1 MDLLQCLMDSSSH
14 AIFTLDRDGIIT
26 HINQQAK
33 VRFGLY
39 HNSQHPHPAGR
50 LEPGDLVLIADTAIG
65 ADDGALRPED
75 LARIGI
81 REPRLRVNDR
91 LVAAGVFDMPGRRPV
106 YKFLPDQD
114 ADSLCL
120 ETVCEGIP
128 IRLSIERRSVT
139 VTVRDTVYTIGYFRC
154 IGQMVVLDGALRPED
169 LARIGI
175 REPRLRVNDRLVAA
189 GVFDMP
195 GRRPVYKF
203 LPDQDADSLC
213 LETVC
218 EGIPIRLSIE
228 RRSVTVTVRDT
239 VYTIGYFRCIGQM
252 VVLDGATG
260 RVKFWQ
266 EKGYS
271 ARREG
276 IGHLLRGGSYSEK
289 RAGLSLQVEGYHFR
303 DFFEGAQFERDLAR
317 VLNGQAPRLE
327 DREYEIN
334 GFELVATLLP
344 VPGAEGGRPDGVIV
358 KFRNIEDIHVT
369 ILERNNAI
377 KMAERTYRETARKD
391 APQEASFAERFGF
404 DTLPASVRHR
414 VYKLSQLDCGI
425 LITGENGTGKSFLAQ
440 AIRQAQPRRGPFVT
454 VDCAT
459 ISPTLF
465 ESEMFGYVGGAFTG
479 ANPQGKAGFFEA
491 ADGGTIFLDEI
502 GEIPLQIQA
511 KLLSVIQNKVV
522 CRVGSTRSVPV
533 DVRILAATN
542 RDLRAEVAAG
552 RFRQDLY
559 YRLSAFSV
567 ELPPLRSCPEDVCFL
582 IDRLMEKIPQK
593 YGVPPRSLSGEA
605 FGKLLAYNWPG
616 NIRELENVLENAV
629 ALSESELIYAEHIHL
644 EGTAP
649 APLTLKERL
658 KREERQILR
667 QTLAQCGGS
676 RVKAMELLGLSK
688 TVFYG
693 KLKEYQLD

>member
-154 IGQMVVLDGALRPED
+154 IGQMVVLDGA
-169 LARIGI
+169 
-175 REPRLRVNDRLVAA
+175 
-189 GVFDMP
+189 
-195 GRRPVYKF
+195 
-203 LPDQDADSLC
+203 
-213 LETVC
+213 
-218 EGIPIRLSIE
+218 
-228 RRSVTVTVRDT
+228 
-239 VYTIGYFRCIGQM
+239 
-252 VVLDGATG
+252 TG

-289 RAGLSLQVEGYHFR
+289 RAGLSLQV
-303 DFFEGAQFERDLAR
+303 
-317 VLNGQAPRLE
+317 
-327 DREYEIN
+327 
-334 GFELVATLLP
+334 
-344 VPGAEGGRPDGVIV
+344 
-358 KFRNIEDIHVT
+358 
-369 ILERNNAI
+369 
-377 KMAERTYRETARKD
+377 
-391 APQEASFAERFGF
+391 
-404 DTLPASVRHR
+404 
-414 VYKLSQLDCGI
+414 DCGI

-479 ANPQGKAGFFEA
+479 ANPQGKAGFFES

>member
-1 MDLLQCLMDSSSH
+1 M
-14 AIFTLDRDGIIT
+14 
-26 HINQQAK
+26 
-33 VRFGLY
+33 
-39 HNSQHPHPAGR
+39 
-50 LEPGDLVLIADTAIG
+50 
-65 ADDGALRPED
+65 
-75 LARIGI
+75 
-81 REPRLRVNDR
+81 
-91 LVAAGVFDMPGRRPV
+91 
-106 YKFLPDQD
+106 
-114 ADSLCL
+114 
-120 ETVCEGIP
+120 
-128 IRLSIERRSVT
+128 RS
-139 VTVRDTVYTIGYFRC
+139 
-154 IGQMVVLDGALRPED
+154 A
-169 LARIGI
+169 
-175 REPRLRVNDRLVAA
+175 
-189 GVFDMP
+189 
-195 GRRPVYKF
+195 
-203 LPDQDADSLC
+203 
-213 LETVC
+213 
-218 EGIPIRLSIE
+218 
-228 RRSVTVTVRDT
+228 
-239 VYTIGYFRCIGQM
+239 
-252 VVLDGATG
+252 
-260 RVKFWQ
+260 
-266 EKGYS
+266 S
-271 ARREG
+271 A
-276 IGHLLRGGSYSEK
+276 ST
-289 RAGLSLQVEGYHFR
+289 
-303 DFFEGAQFERDLAR
+303 
-317 VLNGQAPRLE
+317 P
-327 DREYEIN
+327 
-334 GFELVATLLP
+334 
-344 VPGAEGGRPDGVIV
+344 
-358 KFRNIEDIHVT
+358 
-369 ILERNNAI
+369 
-377 KMAERTYRETARKD
+377 
-391 APQEASFAERFGF
+391 
-404 DTLPASVRHR
+404 SVRHR